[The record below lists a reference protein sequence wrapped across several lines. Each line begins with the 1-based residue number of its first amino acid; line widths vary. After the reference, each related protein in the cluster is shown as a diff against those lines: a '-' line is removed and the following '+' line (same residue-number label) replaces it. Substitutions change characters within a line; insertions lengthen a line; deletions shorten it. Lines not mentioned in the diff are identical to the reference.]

1 MYRILAFDG
10 GGVRGSLTATLLKRL
25 NDLYPSLIG
34 SADLFAGTSV
44 GSFFAL
50 GLAYGLSADDMV
62 RFNSEQNWRFIFT
75 PERPGLFRPKYDI
88 AHLTRALAAIF
99 PRTLRLGDLDRRVL
113 VTSFRV
119 AGARGE
125 NWTPVL
131 FHNFPASPT
140 REVLVLDAALASGV
154 APVYFPSHEKYVDGG
169 VVANNPSVA
178 AISVAVDQNAGAQDL
193 GKICLLSI
201 GTGLN
206 PERIEADT
214 TRWGASQWMLHPSPP
229 FPLISIMLDG
239 AAELNVILCSKLLG
253 NRFFRLN
260 PMLPRT
266 VMIDDYR
273 AIPDLVVLGQSY
285 DLRPVAAWIETNWL

>member
-1 MYRILAFDG
+1 MKYRILAFDG
-10 GGVRGSLTATLLKRL
+10 GGARGSLTATLLKRL

-50 GLAYGLSADDMV
+50 GLACGLSADDMV

-99 PRTLRLGDLDRRVL
+99 PRTLRLGDLDRHVL

-131 FHNFPASPT
+131 FHNFPASPA
-140 REVLVLDAALASGV
+140 REVLVLDAALASGA
-154 APVYFPSHEKYVDGG
+154 APVYFPSHKNYVDGA
-169 VVANNPSVA
+169 VVANNPSAV
-178 AISVAVDQNAGAQDL
+178 AISLAVDRGQEL
-193 GKICLLSI
+193 GDIRLLSI

-206 PERIEADT
+206 PERIDAET
-214 TRWGASQWMLHPSPP
+214 TRWGASQWILTPSPP
-229 FPLISIMLDG
+229 FPLIAAMLNG
-239 AAELNVILCSKLLG
+239 GAELDVIISSQLLG
-253 NRFFRLN
+253 KRFFRLN
-260 PMLPRT
+260 PPLPRT
-266 VMIDDYR
+266 VMIDDYK
-273 AIPDLVVLGQSY
+273 AIPELVALGETY
-285 DLRPVAAWIETNWL
+285 DLGAVAAWIEACWL